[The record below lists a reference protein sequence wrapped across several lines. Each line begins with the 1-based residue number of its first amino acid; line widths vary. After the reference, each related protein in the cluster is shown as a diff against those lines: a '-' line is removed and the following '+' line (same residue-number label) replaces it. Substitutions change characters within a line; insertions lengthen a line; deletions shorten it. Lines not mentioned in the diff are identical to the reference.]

1 MTWGEPAFSQLILG
15 AFLSVLTI
23 GWLLLVIG
31 VKNWGRGWRLDLNAK
46 PTVEPLV
53 SICIPAR
60 DEEGN
65 IGKAVL
71 SALAQEYRYVE
82 VIVLNDSSSDNTEA
96 EAIEAG
102 SGDDRFRLINGSEPP
117 ANWAGKPWA
126 CQRLGLESQGEYLLF
141 IDADVVLSPKAVAA
155 ALSVT
160 IERKLD
166 LMSIFGDW
174 TLDSFW
180 EGAVI
185 PVVGWL
191 IRGTVDF
198 DAVNN
203 ESNSQAFANGQFIM
217 VKRSVWKQV
226 RGHELVKSAVL
237 EDVWLARAFKQ
248 RALSTGMYH
257 GRGAF
262 SVRLYRSLSEIV
274 AGYRKNL
281 YEGMGR
287 SPSVGCASVLFV
299 FVGTLLPVTAFPVLV
314 FASLTGLVS
323 VSAIWLWWSGFLM
336 CLVPLFRYR
345 VERMDG
351 RSGWHAL
358 THPIGNLVLAWIL
371 ISSMFSYRVEWK
383 GRSFSDGRAE

>member
-1 MTWGEPAFSQLILG
+1 MTWGEPGFSQLILG
-15 AFLSVLTI
+15 ALLGVLTL
-23 GWLLLVIG
+23 GWILLVVG
-31 VKNWGRGWRLDLNAK
+31 VKNWGRGWRLDLSAR
-46 PTVEPLV
+46 PSVEPLI

-65 IGKAVL
+65 IGNAVRA
-71 SALAQEYRYVE
+71 ALAQEYSALE
-82 VIVLNDSSSDNTEA
+82 VIVLNDGSSDNTEA
-96 EAIEAG
+96 EAIQAA
-102 SGDDRFRLINGSEPP
+102 SGDSRFRLINGSEPP
-117 ANWAGKPWA
+117 QGWAGKPWA
-126 CQRLGLESQGEYLLF
+126 CQRLGQESQGEYLLF
-141 IDADVVLSPKAVAA
+141 IDADVVLDPQALAA
-155 ALSVT
+155 SMVVVV
-160 IERKLD
+160 ERKLD
-166 LMSIFGDW
+166 LMSLFGDW
-174 TLDSFW
+174 KLDSFW

-198 DAVNN
+198 DAVN
-203 ESNSQAFANGQFIM
+203 SQSSSQAFANGQFIL
-217 VKRSVWKQV
+217 VDRSVWKQV

-248 RALSTGMYH
+248 RALKTGLYH

-262 SVRLYRSLSEIV
+262 SVRLYRSLSEII

-287 SPSVGCASVLFV
+287 SPSVGCASVIFV
-299 FVGTLLPVTAFPVLV
+299 FVGTIVPVITFPVL
-314 FASLTGLVS
+314 AIGSIIGALS
-323 VSAIWLWWSGFLM
+323 VPYFWLWWSALLM
-336 CLVPLFRYR
+336 ALVPIFRFR
-345 VERMDG
+345 IERMDG

-383 GRSFSDGRAE
+383 GRSFTDGRAE